1 METSLF
7 RICFTLNNSSWGT
20 SLSDCVD
27 ASSNSSNMSFERV
40 AQFRMLS
47 LDVHVVRSNA
57 KYRIDDPVS
66 PRCCTYCDAR
76 RGGLRHTV

>member
-1 METSLF
+1 
-7 RICFTLNNSSWGT
+7 
-20 SLSDCVD
+20 
-27 ASSNSSNMSFERV
+27 MSFERV

-47 LDVHVVRSNA
+47 RDVHVVRSNA